1 MAKIMIIG
9 AYGKMAQLLTEK
21 LLNETNDELILFLR
35 NAQRLNKYADNPRVE
50 LVDGDV
56 LDTDQLA
63 DAMQEAE
70 IIYSNLGG
78 VDLADQIQSV
88 LNAMKRAQKERFVYI
103 SSLGAHHEVSGKYGE
118 WNEQAIGAYLPG
130 FRKAA
135 QLVSESGL
143 KYTEIRPAW
152 LTDKDEVAYET
163 TQVDEPFKGTE
174 VSRKSVA
181 DFAFQVV
188 TQPQTHVNESVG
200 LNKPDTDGDKPS
212 WI

>member
-103 SSLGAHHEVSGKYGE
+103 SSLGAHHEVPGKYGE
-118 WNEQAIGAYLPG
+118 WNEQFTRFSRSGA
-130 FRKAA
+130 
-135 QLVSESGL
+135 VSE
-143 KYTEIRPAW
+143 
-152 LTDKDEVAYET
+152 
-163 TQVDEPFKGTE
+163 
-174 VSRKSVA
+174 
-181 DFAFQVV
+181 
-188 TQPQTHVNESVG
+188 
-200 LNKPDTDGDKPS
+200 
-212 WI
+212 